1 MVIKL
6 VKTIVVSDE
15 VYDILKKFKLPGES
29 FSDTIKRLLKRGN
42 KLTDII
48 GTRTITKEDW
58 AFVQRRYNQLS
69 ALTSQKREDY
79 LKR

>member
-1 MVIKL
+1 M

-15 VYDILKKFKLPGES
+15 VYDILKKFKLLGES

-69 ALTSQKREDY
+69 TLTFQK
-79 LKR
+79 KRRLLEKMKKE